1 MPRPVVTLLFA
12 LLLVVMAVHTSAAFS
27 SSDFHVALVSKVYD
41 YGKYIPRN
49 PPIFKPGST
58 LKLYLGVENV
68 NINRAAAVDFVVI
81 IKDPNGYVVY
91 GKVVSLS
98 TLSYKNKLYTDI
110 DISIPEDWI
119 CGKYTIYAYAF
130 NVLNTLSTQIS
141 YNDLY
146 YKILYSGET
155 SPSISTISRKN
166 APYVKKELSFYISKE
181 IPVKV
186 YLFNEKLEAKSLPV
200 GVSNRLEVSMLN
212 PSDVEAKTVVNAVVD
227 GKTVDSKEVTVSA
240 RSVKT
245 ISLEIPP
252 LKSGTHLIKVTAEN
266 SKYMLT
272 QPIVISPFIYD
283 GSVLIGKVLNG
294 TVVYSP
300 NDYVLGSAN
309 IGSESNISLS
319 EALRNLNSTSINRE
333 SAVRMLTNILAY
345 VYSHEKYRGVVKV
358 ALLKGSDKRAEK
370 ILPVLLEIIKKE
382 SHAPI
387 DYVGV
392 RDELHLK
399 GVKILFYVSSS
410 PDFNVEMLKPFFKE
424 NGTLICDNPDYWVSY
439 QDELAVKLSS
449 MGMWNPTTPTSLYDS
464 YYNLRID
471 RGIVVRISTITEMPT
486 KFKYMSL
493 EVRGPAGTGMPPLV
507 NVSTPVNITF
517 EVKNFGMSGRK
528 KVEVAINGKIVF
540 NRSIFL
546 RTGQS
551 EKITFQYVPEKPGS
565 YRVTIPGTNLM
576 QVFFVKSKTPTV
588 ITTPVKKP
596 ERRAGAAL
604 IAVSAAVLAILIVIR
619 MFIRD

>member
-130 NVLNTLSTQIS
+130 NVLNTLPTQIS

-200 GVSNRLEVSMLN
+200 GVSNRLEVSILN

-283 GSVLIGKVLNG
+283 GNVLIGKVLNG

-410 PDFNVEMLKPFFKE
+410 PDFNVEMLKHFFEE

>member
-81 IKDPNGYVVY
+81 IKDPKGYVVY

-130 NVLNTLSTQIS
+130 NVLNTLPTQIS

-146 YKILYSGET
+146 YKILYLGET

-181 IPVKV
+181 IPVKL

-200 GVSNRLEVSMLN
+200 GVSNRLEVSILN

-283 GSVLIGKVLNG
+283 GNVLIGKVLNG

-309 IGSESNISLS
+309 INSESNISLS

-370 ILPVLLEIIKKE
+370 ILPVLLDIIKKE

-410 PDFNVEMLKPFFKE
+410 PDFNVEMLKPFFEE

-449 MGMWNPTTPTSLYDS
+449 MCMWNPTTPTSLYDS

-471 RGIVVRISTITEMPT
+471 RGIVVRISKITEIPT
-486 KFKYMSL
+486 KFKYTSL

>member
-12 LLLVVMAVHTSAAFS
+12 LLLVVIAVHTSAAFS

-41 YGKYIPRN
+41 YGKYIPRS

-58 LKLYLGVENV
+58 LKLYLGIENV

-119 CGKYTIYAYAF
+119 CGRYTIYAYAF
-130 NVLNTLSTQIS
+130 NVLNTLPTQIS

-200 GVSNRLEVSMLN
+200 GVSNRLEVSILN

-227 GKTVDSKEVTVSA
+227 GKTVDSKEVTVPA

-252 LKSGTHLIKVTAEN
+252 LKGGTHLIKVTAEN

-283 GSVLIGKVLNG
+283 GNVLIGKVLNG

-319 EALRNLNSTSINRE
+319 EALGDLNTTSINRE

-345 VYSHEKYRGVVKV
+345 VYSHEKYKGVVKV
-358 ALLKGSDKRAEK
+358 ALLKGSDERAEK
-370 ILPVLLEIIKKE
+370 ILPVLLDIIKKE

-399 GVKILFYVSSS
+399 RVKILFYVSSN
-410 PDFNVEMLKPFFKE
+410 PNFNVEMLKPFFEE

-449 MGMWNPTTPTSLYDS
+449 MCMWNPTTPTSLYDS

-471 RGIVVRISTITEMPT
+471 RGIVVRISTITEIPT
-486 KFKYMSL
+486 KFRYTSL

-619 MFIRD
+619 MFLRD